1 VTPQTP
7 QTAQTSYAAQA
18 AQEDVRRDLQASL
31 EARRE
36 LGPEYDQHFLDAL
49 VEKLTRQVQIQQP
62 AQVSASSDAHS
73 GESLALAICSMIF
86 GIPIVAIAGGEAQL
100 VGIIVACAMILGVN
114 LAFNLRHR

>member
-1 VTPQTP
+1 MTPQSS
-7 QTAQTSYAAQA
+7 QTSHAAQA
-18 AQEDVRRDLQASL
+18 AQEDIRRDLQASL

-49 VEKLTRQVQIQQP
+49 VEKLTRQVQAQQP
-62 AQVSASSDAHS
+62 PQAPVSSDQHA

-86 GIPIVAIAGGEAQL
+86 GIPIVAIAGGQAQL
-100 VGIIVACAMILGVN
+100 VGIIVACAMIFGVN